1 MTTHVGH
8 YLSLDLAPRSRSHLH
23 ESLQQLELSQKLET
37 MTAYILK
44 TEVAD
49 GLVGKENAVKCIE
62 LQSFKNESLAVSLC
76 HSPRKFL
83 KKDRRL

>member
-1 MTTHVGH
+1 
-8 YLSLDLAPRSRSHLH
+8 
-23 ESLQQLELSQKLET
+23 

-83 KKDRRL
+83 KEDRRL